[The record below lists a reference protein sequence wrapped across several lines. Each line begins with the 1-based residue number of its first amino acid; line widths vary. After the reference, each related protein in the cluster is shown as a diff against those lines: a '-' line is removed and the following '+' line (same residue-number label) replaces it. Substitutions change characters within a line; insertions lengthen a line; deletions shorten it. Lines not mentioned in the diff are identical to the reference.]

1 MRKQMVSLLVLLL
14 SLFTLEGSAQG
25 PQMFDNLVRWQTEQ
39 TNDASGIVTLTY
51 TAEVAGGWH
60 IYGVDL
66 PEGGPTSTAADFAD
80 SKGVKVLTG
89 LMPERDPQSRYD
101 ENFGMELTTYEGR
114 ITFTQKIQILDPEH
128 FELKGDLTWQA
139 CNETTCTPPDRY
151 SFAYGPSDMATAITS
166 VPAAEIEPIA
176 ETAEEAEAAEERADS
191 IADEAA
197 PAPSSSALSDE
208 GIYAS
213 VESELRAYGD
223 KNFTSPDT
231 SLWMIFIL
239 GFLGGLVALFT
250 PCVWPIIPMTVSFF
264 MHRTKDRKGA
274 FRDAVIYG
282 LSIVVIYVA
291 LGLLVTGI
299 FGASALNELSTN
311 AIFNIFL
318 FLLLVVFSISFF
330 GAFEITLPSSWTNKI
345 SNNAST
351 SSGLLSIFFMAFTLV
366 LVSFS
371 CTGPIIGTLLVQAAA
386 EGNILGPTLGMLGFA
401 LALALPFTLFAI
413 FPNWLQSLPKSGGW
427 LNSVKVVLAFIE
439 LALSLKFLSVA
450 DLAYGWHILDR
461 ETFVSLWIAISILLG
476 LYLLGIIRFPAD
488 DKKESVSWFSTLLAT
503 IVFAFAIYMVPGLW
517 GAPLKAISAFAPPL
531 TTQDFNLYDS
541 EVHAQYDDYE
551 AGMDYARR
559 EGKPVIID
567 FSGYGCV
574 NCRKMEASV
583 WTDPTVKD
591 ILDNDF
597 VLITLI
603 VDDKTRLPEP
613 IEVTETNGDH
623 RTLKTVGEKWSFFQR
638 TKFGSNA
645 QPFYVMLD
653 NEGHALGPSYGFDE
667 DVNKYLSWLR
677 DGLKTYRSR

>member
-1 MRKQMVSLLVLLL
+1 MRKHLVTLFALLL
-14 SLFTLEGSAQG
+14 ATICSTQAGA
-25 PQMFDNLVRWQTEQ
+25 QMFENIVRWETAQ
-39 TNDASGIVTLTY
+39 TNDADGVVTLTY
-51 TAEVAGGWH
+51 TATIQSGWH

-66 PEGGPTSTAADFAD
+66 PEDGPTVTTADLSE
-80 SKGVKVLTG
+80 SKGIKALTG
-89 LMPERDPQSRYD
+89 LIPDKKPATTYDP
-101 ENFGMELTTYEGR
+101 NFAMDLTTFDGKV
-114 ITFTQKIQILDPEH
+114 TFTQKVQILDPTN
-128 FELKGDLTWQA
+128 FVIQGDLIWQA
-139 CNETTCTPPDRY
+139 CDDKTCTPPDRY
-151 SFAYGPSDMATAITS
+151 SFSYGPKDLRTAVTS
-166 VPAAEIEPIA
+166 VPATDVEEGGAVTADEP
-176 ETAEEAEAAEERADS
+176 AAEPVAITVGATETD
-191 IADEAA
+191 DAA
-197 PAPSSSALSDE
+197 LYE
-208 GIYAS
+208 S

-231 SLWMIFIL
+231 SLWKIFIL

-264 MHRTKDRKGA
+264 MHRSQSKKSA
-274 FRDAVIYG
+274 LRDAIIYG
-282 LSIVVIYVA
+282 LSIVVIYLA
-291 LGLLVTGI
+291 LGLLVTGL

-318 FLLLVVFSISFF
+318 FLLLVIFSISFF

-345 SNNAST
+345 SANAST

-413 FPNWLQSLPKSGGW
+413 FPNWLQSMPKSGGW

-461 ETFVSLWIAISILLG
+461 ETFVALWIAISFLLG

-488 DKKESVSWFSTLLAT
+488 DKKESVSWFGTLLAT
-503 IVFAFAIYMVPGLW
+503 IVFAFGIYMVPGLW

-541 EVHAQYDDYE
+541 EVHAKFDDYE
-551 AGMDYARR
+551 AGMAYAKR

-603 VDDKTRLPEP
+603 VDDKTRLPQP
-613 IEVTETNGDH
+613 LEVTETNGDR
-623 RTLKTVGEKWSFFQR
+623 RTLKTVGERWSYFQR

-653 NEGHALGPSYGFDE
+653 NTGHPLAASYGFDE
-667 DVNKYLSWLR
+667 DVDKYITWLR
-677 DGLKTYRSR
+677 GGLKAYKDRQ

>member
-1 MRKQMVSLLVLLL
+1 MRKHLVTLFALLL
-14 SLFTLEGSAQG
+14 ATICSIPAGA
-25 PQMFDNLVRWQTEQ
+25 QMFENIVRWETAQ
-39 TNDASGIVTLTY
+39 TNDADGVVTLTY
-51 TAEVAGGWH
+51 TATIQSGWH

-66 PEGGPTSTAADFAD
+66 PEDGPTVTTADLSE
-80 SKGVKVLTG
+80 SKGIKALTG
-89 LMPERDPQSRYD
+89 LTPDRKPATTYDP
-101 ENFGMELTTYEGR
+101 NFAMDLTTFDGKV
-114 ITFTQKIQILDPEH
+114 TFTQKVQILDPTN
-128 FELKGDLTWQA
+128 FVIKGDLIWQA
-139 CNETTCTPPDRY
+139 CDDKTCTPPDRY
-151 SFAYGPSDMATAITS
+151 SFSYGPKDLKTAVTS
-166 VPAAEIEPIA
+166 VPAADV
-176 ETAEEAEAAEERADS
+176 EEGS
-191 IADEAA
+191 PVVADE
-197 PAPSSSALSDE
+197 PAPEPVALTE
-208 GIYAS
+208 GTTETEDPALYES

-231 SLWMIFIL
+231 SLWKIFIL

-264 MHRTKDRKGA
+264 MHRSQSKKSA
-274 FRDAVIYG
+274 LRDAIIYG

-345 SNNAST
+345 STSAST

-413 FPNWLQSLPKSGGW
+413 FPNWLQSMPKSGGW

-461 ETFVSLWIAISILLG
+461 ETFVALWIAISFLLG

-488 DKKESVSWFSTLLAT
+488 DKKESVSWFGTLLAT
-503 IVFAFAIYMVPGLW
+503 IVFAFGIYMVPGLW

-541 EVHAQYDDYE
+541 EVHAKFDDYE
-551 AGMDYARR
+551 AGMAYAKR

-603 VDDKTRLPEP
+603 VDDKARLAQPL
-613 IEVTETNGDH
+613 EVTETNGDR
-623 RTLKTVGEKWSFFQR
+623 RTLKTVGERWSYFQR

-653 NEGHALGPSYGFDE
+653 NTGHPLAASYGFDE
-667 DVNKYLSWLR
+667 DVDKYITWLR
-677 DGLKTYRSR
+677 GGLKAYKDRQ

>member
-1 MRKQMVSLLVLLL
+1 MRKHLVTLFALLL
-14 SLFTLEGSAQG
+14 ATICSTQAGA
-25 PQMFDNLVRWQTEQ
+25 QMFENIVRWETAQ
-39 TNDASGIVTLTY
+39 TNDADGVVTLTY
-51 TAEVAGGWH
+51 TATIQSGWH

-66 PEGGPTSTAADFAD
+66 PEDGPTVTTADLSE
-80 SKGVKVLTG
+80 SKGIKALTG
-89 LMPERDPQSRYD
+89 LTPDRKPATTYDP
-101 ENFGMELTTYEGR
+101 NFAMDLTTFDGKV
-114 ITFTQKIQILDPEH
+114 TFTQKVQILDPTN
-128 FELKGDLTWQA
+128 FVIKGDLIWQA
-139 CNETTCTPPDRY
+139 CDDKTCTPPDRY
-151 SFAYGPSDMATAITS
+151 SFSYGPKDLKTAVTS
-166 VPAAEIEPIA
+166 VPAADV
-176 ETAEEAEAAEERADS
+176 EEGS
-191 IADEAA
+191 PVVADE
-197 PAPSSSALSDE
+197 PAPEPVALTE
-208 GIYAS
+208 GTTETEDPALYES

-231 SLWMIFIL
+231 SLWKIFLL

-264 MHRTKDRKGA
+264 MHRSQSKKSA
-274 FRDAVIYG
+274 LRDAIIYG

-311 AIFNIFL
+311 AVFNIFL

-345 SNNAST
+345 STSAST

-413 FPNWLQSLPKSGGW
+413 FPNWLQSMPKSGGW

-461 ETFVSLWIAISILLG
+461 ETFVALWIAISFLLG

-488 DKKESVSWFSTLLAT
+488 DKKESVSWFGTLLAT
-503 IVFAFAIYMVPGLW
+503 IVFAFGIYMVPGLW

-541 EVHAQYDDYE
+541 EVHAKFDDYE
-551 AGMDYARR
+551 AGMAYAKR

-603 VDDKTRLPEP
+603 VDDKTRLPQP
-613 IEVTETNGDH
+613 LEVTETNGDR
-623 RTLKTVGEKWSFFQR
+623 RTLKTVGERWSYFQR

-653 NEGHALGPSYGFDE
+653 NTGHPLAASYGFDE
-667 DVNKYLSWLR
+667 DVDKYITWLR
-677 DGLKTYRSR
+677 GGLKTYKDRQ

>member
-1 MRKQMVSLLVLLL
+1 MRKHLVTLFALLL
-14 SLFTLEGSAQG
+14 ATICSTQAGA
-25 PQMFDNLVRWQTEQ
+25 QMFENIVRWETTQ
-39 TNDASGIVTLTY
+39 TNDADGVVTLTY
-51 TAEVAGGWH
+51 TATIQSGWH

-66 PEGGPTSTAADFAD
+66 PKDGPTVTTADLSE
-80 SKGVKVLTG
+80 SKGIKALTG
-89 LMPERDPQSRYD
+89 LTPDRKPATTYDP
-101 ENFGMELTTYEGR
+101 NFAMDLTTFDGKV
-114 ITFTQKIQILDPEH
+114 TFTQKVQILDPTN
-128 FELKGDLTWQA
+128 FVIKGDLIWQA
-139 CNETTCTPPDRY
+139 CNDETCTPPDRY
-151 SFAYGPSDMATAITS
+151 SFSYGPKDLKTAVTS
-166 VPAAEIEPIA
+166 VPAADV
-176 ETAEEAEAAEERADS
+176 EEGEAVA
-191 IADEAA
+191 ADE
-197 PAPSSSALSDE
+197 PAPEPVALTE
-208 GIYAS
+208 GAAVTGDAALYES

-231 SLWMIFIL
+231 SLWKIFLL

-264 MHRTKDRKGA
+264 MHRSQSKKSA
-274 FRDAVIYG
+274 LRDAIIYG

-291 LGLLVTGI
+291 LGLLVTGL

-345 SNNAST
+345 STSAST

-413 FPNWLQSLPKSGGW
+413 FPNWLQSMPKSGGW

-461 ETFVSLWIAISILLG
+461 ETFVALWIAISFLLG

-488 DKKESVSWFSTLLAT
+488 DKKESVSWFATLLAT
-503 IVFAFAIYMVPGLW
+503 IVLAFGIYMVPGLW

-541 EVHAQYDDYE
+541 EVHAKFDDYE
-551 AGMDYARR
+551 AGMAYAKR

-574 NCRKMEASV
+574 NCRKMEAAV
-583 WTDPTVKD
+583 WTNPTVKD

-603 VDDKTRLPEP
+603 VDDKARLAQPL
-613 IEVTETNGDH
+613 EVTETNGDR
-623 RTLKTVGEKWSFFQR
+623 RTLKTVGERWSYFQR

-653 NEGHALGPSYGFDE
+653 NAGHPLAASYGFDE
-667 DVNKYLSWLR
+667 DVDKYIAWLR
-677 DGLKTYRSR
+677 SGLKTYKDRQ

>member
-1 MRKQMVSLLVLLL
+1 MRKHSVTLFALLL
-14 SLFTLEGSAQG
+14 ATICSIPAGA
-25 PQMFDNLVRWQTEQ
+25 QMFENIVRWETAQ
-39 TNDASGIVTLTY
+39 TNDADGVVTLTY
-51 TAEVAGGWH
+51 TATIQSGWH

-66 PEGGPTSTAADFAD
+66 PKDGPTVTTADLSE
-80 SKGVKVLTG
+80 SKGIKALTG
-89 LMPERDPQSRYD
+89 LTPDRKPATTYDP
-101 ENFGMELTTYEGR
+101 NFAMDLTTFDGKV
-114 ITFTQKIQILDPEH
+114 TFTQKVQILDPTN
-128 FELKGDLTWQA
+128 FVIQGDLIWQA
-139 CNETTCTPPDRY
+139 CNDETCTPPDRY
-151 SFAYGPSDMATAITS
+151 SFSYGPKDLKTAVTS
-166 VPAAEIEPIA
+166 VPA
-176 ETAEEAEAAEERADS
+176 TDVEEGGAVT
-191 IADEAA
+191 ADE
-197 PAPSSSALSDE
+197 PAPEPVALTE
-208 GIYAS
+208 GTADMDDAALYES

-231 SLWMIFIL
+231 SLWKIFIL

-264 MHRTKDRKGA
+264 MHRSQSKKSA
-274 FRDAVIYG
+274 LRDAIIYG

-345 SNNAST
+345 STSAST

-413 FPNWLQSLPKSGGW
+413 FPNWLQSMPRSGGW

-461 ETFVSLWIAISILLG
+461 ETFVALWIAISFLLG

-488 DKKESVSWFSTLLAT
+488 DKKESVSWFGTLLAT
-503 IVFAFAIYMVPGLW
+503 IVFAFGIYMVPGLW

-541 EVHAQYDDYE
+541 EVHAKFDDYE
-551 AGMDYARR
+551 AGMAYAKR

-603 VDDKTRLPEP
+603 VDDKTRLPQP
-613 IEVTETNGDH
+613 LEVTETNGDH
-623 RTLKTVGEKWSFFQR
+623 RTLKTVGERWSYFQR

-653 NEGHALGPSYGFDE
+653 NTGHPLAASYGFDE
-667 DVNKYLSWLR
+667 DVDKYITWLR
-677 DGLKTYRSR
+677 GGLKAYKDRQ

>member
-1 MRKQMVSLLVLLL
+1 MRKHLVTLFALLL
-14 SLFTLEGSAQG
+14 ATICSTQAGA
-25 PQMFDNLVRWQTEQ
+25 QMFENIVRWETAQ
-39 TNDASGIVTLTY
+39 TNDADGVVTLTY
-51 TAEVAGGWH
+51 TATIQSGWH

-66 PEGGPTSTAADFAD
+66 PEDGPTVTTADLSE
-80 SKGVKVLTG
+80 SKGIKALTG
-89 LMPERDPQSRYD
+89 LIPDKKPATTYDP
-101 ENFGMELTTYEGR
+101 NFAMDLTTFDGKV
-114 ITFTQKIQILDPEH
+114 TFTQKVQILDPTN
-128 FELKGDLTWQA
+128 FVIQGDLIWQA
-139 CNETTCTPPDRY
+139 CDDKTCTPPDRY
-151 SFAYGPSDMATAITS
+151 SFSYGPKDLRTAVTS
-166 VPAAEIEPIA
+166 VPA
-176 ETAEEAEAAEERADS
+176 TDVEEGGAVT
-191 IADEAA
+191 ADE
-197 PAPSSSALSDE
+197 PAPEPVAITVGATETDGAALYE
-208 GIYAS
+208 S

-231 SLWMIFIL
+231 SLWKIFIL

-264 MHRTKDRKGA
+264 MHRSQSKKSA
-274 FRDAVIYG
+274 LRDAIIYG

-345 SNNAST
+345 STSAST
-351 SSGLLSIFFMAFTLV
+351 SSGLLSIYFMAFTLV

-413 FPNWLQSLPKSGGW
+413 FPNWLQSMPKSGGW

-461 ETFVSLWIAISILLG
+461 ETFVALWIAISFLLG

-488 DKKESVSWFSTLLAT
+488 DKKESVSWFGTLLAT
-503 IVFAFAIYMVPGLW
+503 IVFAFGIYMVPGLW

-541 EVHAQYDDYE
+541 EVHAKFDDYE
-551 AGMDYARR
+551 AGMAYAKR

-603 VDDKTRLPEP
+603 VDDKTRLPQP
-613 IEVTETNGDH
+613 LEVTETNGDH
-623 RTLKTVGEKWSFFQR
+623 RTLKTVGERWSYFQR

-653 NEGHALGPSYGFDE
+653 NTGHPLAASYGFDE
-667 DVNKYLSWLR
+667 DVDKYITWLR
-677 DGLKTYRSR
+677 GGLKTYKDRQ

>member
-1 MRKQMVSLLVLLL
+1 MRKHLVTLFALLL
-14 SLFTLEGSAQG
+14 ATICSTPAGA
-25 PQMFDNLVRWQTEQ
+25 QMFENIVRWETAQ
-39 TNDASGIVTLTY
+39 TNDADGVVTLTY
-51 TAEVAGGWH
+51 TATIQSGWH

-66 PEGGPTSTAADFAD
+66 PEDGPTVTTADLSE
-80 SKGVKVLTG
+80 SKGIKALTG
-89 LMPERDPQSRYD
+89 LTPDRKPATTYDP
-101 ENFGMELTTYEGR
+101 NFAMDLTTFDGKV
-114 ITFTQKIQILDPEH
+114 TFTQKVQILDPTN
-128 FELKGDLTWQA
+128 FVIKGDLIWQA
-139 CNETTCTPPDRY
+139 CDDKTCTPPDRY
-151 SFAYGPSDMATAITS
+151 SFSYGPKDLKTAVTS
-166 VPAAEIEPIA
+166 VPA
-176 ETAEEAEAAEERADS
+176 TDVEEGGAVT
-191 IADEAA
+191 ADE
-197 PAPSSSALSDE
+197 PAPEPVALTE
-208 GIYAS
+208 GTADMDDAALYES

-231 SLWMIFIL
+231 SLWKIFIL

-264 MHRTKDRKGA
+264 MHRSQSKKSA
-274 FRDAVIYG
+274 LRDAIIYG

-345 SNNAST
+345 STSAST

-413 FPNWLQSLPKSGGW
+413 FPNWLQSMPKSGGW

-461 ETFVSLWIAISILLG
+461 ETFVALWIAISFLLG

-488 DKKESVSWFSTLLAT
+488 DKKESVSWLGTLLAT
-503 IVFAFAIYMVPGLW
+503 IVFAFGIYMVPGLW

-541 EVHAQYDDYE
+541 EVHAKFDDYE
-551 AGMDYARR
+551 AGMAYAKR

-603 VDDKTRLPEP
+603 VDDKTRLPQP
-613 IEVTETNGDH
+613 LEVTETNGDR
-623 RTLKTVGEKWSFFQR
+623 RTLKTVGERWSYFQR

-653 NEGHALGPSYGFDE
+653 NTGHPLSASYGFDE
-667 DVNKYLSWLR
+667 DVDKYISWLR
-677 DGLKTYRSR
+677 GGLKAYKDRQ